1 MKKLTAVILSL
12 STALAVFAPLSFAE
26 ENSGNTIQ
34 NTTAEIAES
43 SIQDVPTSAIT
54 RFETQGNP
62 DARVE
67 FVDPKLVEKNS
78 VITPQAGDHRVY
90 VKSEYALGN
99 NKITGYSVGPV
110 QKQTLIVSVAK
121 GRTATRSSS
130 LTVSGTVSITATVDA
145 NIAYIVKES
154 LTGNVSGTVSKT
166 YNTTDVYTGPPE
178 SSSYNTRNYY
188 AAINYDQ
195 YNTTIVRY
203 DYYDYYLGNVYQGRE
218 AENAGYTYVNGTKK
232 PINIEYPKDVN
243 Y

>member
-12 STALAVFAPLSFAE
+12 STALAVFAPVSFAE
-26 ENSGNTIQ
+26 DNSDNTIQ
-34 NTTAEIAES
+34 NTTAEITES
-43 SIQDVPTSAIT
+43 SVQDVPSSAIT
-54 RFETQGNP
+54 RFEQQGNP

-90 VKSEYALGN
+90 VKSEYALGSN
-99 NKITGYSVGPV
+99 QITGYSVGPI

-145 NIAYIVKES
+145 KIAYIVKES
-154 LTGNVSGTVSKT
+154 LTGNISGTVSKT
-166 YNTTDVYTGPPE
+166 YNTTDVYSGPPE
-178 SSSYNTRNYY
+178 SSPYKTRNYY

-203 DYYDYYLGNVYQGRE
+203 DYYDYYLGNVYQGRQ

>member
-1 MKKLTAVILSL
+1 LKKLTAVILSL
-12 STALAVFAPLSFAE
+12 STALAVFAPVSFAE
-26 ENSGNTIQ
+26 EDSGNTIQ
-34 NTTAEIAES
+34 NTTAEITES
-43 SIQDVPTSAIT
+43 SIQDVPSSAIT
-54 RFETQGNP
+54 RFEAQGNP
-62 DARVE
+62 NARVE

-90 VKSEYALGN
+90 VKSEYALGS
-99 NKITGYSVGPV
+99 NKITGYSVGPI

-166 YNTTDVYTGPPE
+166 YNTTDVYSGPPE
-178 SSSYNTRNYY
+178 SSPYKTRNYY

-203 DYYDYYLGNVYQGRE
+203 DYYDYYLGNVYQGRQ

-232 PINIEYPKDVN
+232 PINIEYPIDVN